1 MFLQKILKNPTW
13 HDVLPNL
20 KDLENA
26 QNIVQN
32 LSKGWQ
38 YVKGCHSINDQHAWN
53 VIIPMVASNSMSSIH
68 QTSLLTR
75 IH

>member
-1 MFLQKILKNPTW
+1 MFLQKILKNPIW

-26 QNIVQN
+26 LNTVQN

-38 YVKGCHSINDQHAWN
+38 YVKGCHSIND
-53 VIIPMVASNSMSSIH
+53 
-68 QTSLLTR
+68 
-75 IH
+75 